1 MSNLTDF
8 STETAAP
15 LKSKLFMFSSSRDRV
30 LTLLK
35 EILQEV
41 KIIAVKKKRS

>member
-1 MSNLTDF
+1 MSSLTDF
-8 STETAAP
+8 STETAVL
-15 LKSKLFMFSSSRDRV
+15 LKSKLLVFSSSRDRV

-35 EILQEV
+35 EILQEM